1 MLELNRSLPMRPI
14 PENSLMNRPYTTT
27 ILAMS
32 ADGKIADAARSP
44 ARFSSAVDQA
54 HLEKQ
59 IASTDGVLFG
69 AGTLRAYGTT
79 RSLSDPQLLQARQ
92 QRGLPPQPVQIVCS
106 ASAALDPQWRF
117 FQQAVPRWLLTTA
130 AGAERWRASMTAG
143 FDRILVADAAR
154 DEIDWHDAFTQFS
167 QLGLEQLSILGGGKL
182 IASLLAV
189 DFIDE
194 LWLTICPV
202 LVGGATAPTPVEGE
216 GFAASQLPH
225 LELVAV
231 EQVEQEIFLHYK
243 RRRSVKI
250 D

>member
-1 MLELNRSLPMRPI
+1 MLQLNRSSPKLPL
-14 PENSLMNRPYTTT
+14 PENLLMNRPYTTT

-44 ARFSSAVDQA
+44 ARFSSAIDQA

-59 IASTDGVLFG
+59 IALTDGVLFG

-79 RSLSDPQLLQARQ
+79 RSLSDPQLLQARK

-130 AGAERWRASMTAG
+130 DGAECWRASMAEG
-143 FDRILVADAAR
+143 FDRILVADVGG
-154 DEIDWHDAFTQFS
+154 EIDWEDAFAQLS
-167 QLGLEQLSILGGGKL
+167 QLGLQRLGILGGGEL

-194 LWLTICPV
+194 FWLTICPV

-216 GFAASQLPH
+216 GFSSPQLPH
-225 LELVAV
+225 LELLAV

-243 RRRSVKI
+243 RQRS
-250 D
+250 

>member
-1 MLELNRSLPMRPI
+1 
-14 PENSLMNRPYTTT
+14 MNRPHTTI

-44 ARFSSAVDQA
+44 ARFSSAADQA
-54 HLEKQ
+54 HLEKR

-79 RSLSDPQLLQARQ
+79 RSLSDPKLLQERQ
-92 QRGLPPQPVQIVCS
+92 KQGLPPQPVQIVCS
-106 ASAALDPQWRF
+106 ASATLDPQWRF

-130 AGAERWRASMTAG
+130 EGAEGWQASRTEG
-143 FDRILVADAAR
+143 FDRILVADADR
-154 DEIDWHDAFTQFS
+154 GEIDWHDAFNQLS
-167 QLGLEQLSILGGGKL
+167 QLGLERLGILGGGEL

-194 LWLTICPV
+194 FWLTICPV

-216 GFAASQLPH
+216 GFSSPQLPH
-225 LELVAV
+225 LELL
-231 EQVEQEIFLHYK
+231 ELERVEQEIFLHYK
-243 RRRSVKI
+243 RQRS
-250 D
+250 